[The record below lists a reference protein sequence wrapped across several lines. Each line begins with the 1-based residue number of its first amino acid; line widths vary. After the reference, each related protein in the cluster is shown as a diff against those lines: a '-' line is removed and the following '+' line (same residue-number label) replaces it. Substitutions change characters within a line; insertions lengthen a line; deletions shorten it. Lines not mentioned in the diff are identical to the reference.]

1 MADHSMSIAEEREYA
16 IHIEEARLA
25 LRQWRRERRHAFWS
39 ELRDALLSMP
49 AGIGVRLG
57 G

>member
-1 MADHSMSIAEEREYA
+1 MSVAEEREFA
-16 IHIEEARLA
+16 IHIEEARLE
-25 LRQWRRERRHAFWS
+25 LRQWRKARRRAFWS
-39 ELRDALLSMP
+39 ELADALLTMP